1 MYLTASRRTRLA
13 AIFTAALTAAG
24 ALIAAAPPATAATS
38 LVTCPLGT
46 ETITYTPGLR
56 LPALPPAP
64 PNPSV
69 SLNASGTLGACV
81 SLDLQHTSGTI
92 TFTGA
97 GPLTCL
103 GGNSSGSGRVT
114 WSNPGTTPSD
124 FTFTGGVSVRPNG
137 VTVLVLSGSVTA
149 GDFTGAAV
157 VNTIVLASTDLTAC
171 LTPAGLTTSSGPITL
186 TLASP

>member
-1 MYLTASRRTRLA
+1 MHRDVSRRTRA
-13 AIFTAALTAAG
+13 ATLCTAVLTAAG
-24 ALIAAAPPATAATS
+24 AWIAASPPAAATTA

-46 ETITYTPGLR
+46 ESITYTPGLK

-69 SLNASGTLGACV
+69 SLSSTGTLAACV
-81 SLDLQHTSGTI
+81 SLDLHHTSGTI
-92 TFTGA
+92 TFSGG

-114 WSNPGTTPSD
+114 WANPGTTPSD
-124 FTFTGGVSVRPNG
+124 FAFTGGVSVRPDG
-137 VTVLVLSGSVTA
+137 VTVLVLTGSVTA

>member
-1 MYLTASRRTRLA
+1 MYLSATRRTRIA
-13 AIFTAALTAAG
+13 ALCTAALTVAG
-24 ALIAAAPPATAATS
+24 TWLGVAQPATAATA

-46 ETITYTPGLR
+46 ETITYTPGLK
-56 LPALPPAP
+56 LPAVPPAP
-64 PNPSV
+64 PNPTV
-69 SLNASGTLGACV
+69 SLSASGTLATCV

-137 VTVLVLSGSVTA
+137 VTVLVLSGNVTA